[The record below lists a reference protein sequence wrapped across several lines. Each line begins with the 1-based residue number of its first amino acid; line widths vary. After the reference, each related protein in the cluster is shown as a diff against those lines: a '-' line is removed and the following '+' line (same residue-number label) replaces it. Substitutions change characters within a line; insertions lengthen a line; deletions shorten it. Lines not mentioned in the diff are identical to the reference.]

1 MAAAEVPRRRL
12 SYSVARDLPAVPV
25 RQLFGRQP
33 LGRLEIGALGVG
45 DREQATLAVLVVGD
59 AEQLG
64 YFLLTTTNQ
73 MQRRPAG
80 AEAARPQRQAVAPH
94 RREQ

>member
-1 MAAAEVPRRRL
+1 
-12 SYSVARDLPAVPV
+12 V
-25 RQLFGRQP
+25 RETYQLFQCVNSSAGSR
-33 LGRLEIGALGVG
+33 LGRLEIGAIGVG

-64 YFLLTTTNQ
+64 YLLLTATNQ

-80 AEAARPQRQAVAPH
+80 AEPA
-94 RREQ
+94 